1 MIATRARRLIGR
13 TCLIGAAVALA
24 AAVAPWHANAQ
35 SVGSGSARPKVFSTS
50 SEAIGVDYFP
60 DQEGGLTPIKD
71 TFHTQ
76 FVAGS
81 STMSSSNGPSARSAV
96 ADPGNG
102 VTKGPATGCGQLG
115 PLTAAF
121 PEFSPLVE
129 TCTNSAWPFLAD
141 ADGFNTDPSTAGAM
155 TFGKPDGQLYG
166 QGGEARAHVGDD
178 GTSSTDAIIGS
189 MRIAPVPGGGATGL
203 PLPPS
208 VTLPG
213 LTPAA
218 PAPGA
223 PAPDTSIYD
232 SGSVTAITSNTFEG
246 SATVISRAEATVTG
260 VRVLGGLVTID
271 SIVSTAESRYTNGA
285 DPVGTSSTTVQGVK
299 VLGQP
304 ATIDDQGLQVGDG
317 SGNGGTGPLND
328 AATKALAESGLT
340 IKLVG
345 ATQGVDDKGF
355 ITAASQGVV
364 VEYRRTVDTGGQGS
378 GTYFVRYNLA
388 SVSTRA
394 FDRDLSRPTSST
406 GGTTTPSITP
416 AKPSTGPTSGFTGGT
431 AVAPAAP
438 PAAAGAPEAASDP
451 ASPASSGGLGTVRL
465 KWLYLS
471 FTLATLGVC
480 LVPRLLLPAR
490 LPAQL
495 KA

>member
-1 MIATRARRLIGR
+1 VIATKARRLVGR
-13 TCLIGAAVALA
+13 TCLIGAAVALVA
-24 AAVAPWHANAQ
+24 GVAPWHASAQ
-35 SVGSGSARPKVFSTS
+35 SVGSDSDHPQVYSTT

-76 FVAGS
+76 FVAGL
-81 STMSSSNGPSARSAV
+81 STMSSSNGPSARSAL

-102 VTKGPATGCGQLG
+102 VTKGPATACGQLG

-121 PEFSPLVE
+121 PELGPLVQA
-129 TCTNSAWPFLAD
+129 CTNTTWPFLAD
-141 ADGFNTDPSTAGAM
+141 ADGFNTDPSTAGAI

-166 QGGEARAHVGDD
+166 QGGEAHAHVGDD
-178 GTSSTDAIIGS
+178 GTSATDAIMGS
-189 MRIAPVPGGGATGL
+189 MRIAPLSGGGETGL

-213 LTPAA
+213 LTPAT
-218 PAPGA
+218 PDQ
-223 PAPDTSIYD
+223 PAPDTSIFN
-232 SGSVTAITSNTFEG
+232 SGSITAITSNAFEG
-246 SATVISRAEATVTG
+246 SATVISHAEATVTG
-260 VRVLGGLVTID
+260 VRLLGGLVTID
-271 SIVSTAESRYTNGA
+271 SISSVAESKYTNGA

-304 ATIDDQGLQVGDG
+304 ATIDDQGIKMGEGDG
-317 SGNGGTGPLND
+317 SGGSGALNE
-328 AATKALAESGLT
+328 AATQALKDSGLT
-340 IKLVG
+340 VKLVG

-364 VEYRRTVDTGGQGS
+364 VEYSRAVDTGGQGS
-378 GTYFVRYNLA
+378 GTYFARYNLA

-394 FDRDLSRPTSST
+394 FDRDLSRPSSST
-406 GGTTTPSITP
+406 GGSSTPSVTP
-416 AKPSTGPTSGFTGGT
+416 VKPATGPTSGFTGGT
-431 AVAPAAP
+431 VTAPASQPSTGA
-438 PAAAGAPEAASDP
+438 APEIAAPEDVANPVAGLDP
-451 ASPASSGGLGTVRL
+451 VRL
-465 KWLYLS
+465 KFLYLS

-480 LVPRLLLPAR
+480 LVPRLVLPPR
-490 LPAQL
+490 LPGQV

>member
-1 MIATRARRLIGR
+1 VIATRARRLIGR
-13 TCLIGAAVALA
+13 SCLIGAAVALV

-35 SVGSGSARPKVFSTS
+35 SVGSGSDHPQVYSTT

-76 FVAGS
+76 FVAGL
-81 STMSSSNGPSARSAV
+81 STMSSSNGPSARSAL

-102 VTKGPATGCGQLG
+102 ITKGPATGCGQLK
-115 PLTAAF
+115 PLTEAF
-121 PEFSPLVE
+121 PEFGPLVE

-141 ADGFNTDPSTAGAM
+141 ADGFNTDPSTAGAL

-166 QGGEARAHVGDD
+166 QGGEAHAHVGDD
-178 GTSSTDAIIGS
+178 GTSATDAIMGS
-189 MRIAPVPGGGATGL
+189 MRISPVPGGGSPGL

-208 VTLPG
+208 VTLRG

-218 PAPGA
+218 PAEPGA
-223 PAPDTSIYD
+223 PVPDTSIFD
-232 SGSVTAITSNTFEG
+232 SGSITAITSNAFEG
-246 SATVISRAEATVTG
+246 SDTVISRAEATVTG
-260 VRVLGGLVTID
+260 VRMLGGLVTID

-304 ATIDDQGLQVGDG
+304 ATIDDQGLKVGDG
-317 SGNGGTGPLND
+317 SGSGGTGPLNE

-340 IKLVG
+340 VKLVG

-364 VEYRRTVDTGGQGS
+364 VDYSRNVNTGGQGS

-394 FDRDLSRPTSST
+394 FDRDLKRPSSST
-406 GGTTTPSITP
+406 GGSSTPSIT
-416 AKPSTGPTSGFTGGT
+416 
-431 AVAPAAP
+431 
-438 PAAAGAPEAASDP
+438 
-451 ASPASSGGLGTVRL
+451 
-465 KWLYLS
+465 
-471 FTLATLGVC
+471 
-480 LVPRLLLPAR
+480 
-490 LPAQL
+490 
-495 KA
+495 